1 MLESLLPEALR
12 LLLLPHRKENSNFH
26 KSSWSDLLLSLH
38 QHPVLELC
46 CVPEKSFFHMRSRSH
61 PAPTGFLRSFSEEKA
76 ANGSGLMLVSE
87 RGSPNQILTLP
98 LQTPWCSFQWKLIQC
113 VFLWTL
119 KLCYLWFTQQSVSVF
134 LTRSFKILRSRENL
148 LSK

>member
-38 QHPVLELC
+38 QNPVLELC
-46 CVPEKSFFHMRSRSH
+46 WVSKKSFFHMRSRSH
-61 PAPTGFLRSFSEEKA
+61 PAPCFLRAFSEEKA
-76 ANGSGLMLVSE
+76 ANGSGFMPVPE

-98 LQTPWCSFQWKLIQC
+98 LQIPWCSSQWKLIQC
-113 VFLWTL
+113 IFLWIL
-119 KLCYLWFTQQSVSVF
+119 KLCYILFTHQSVWVF
-134 LTRSFKILRSRENL
+134 LTLSFRILSCRENL
-148 LSK
+148 LSR